1 MKSGDLARLIDVM
14 GTDRGLCIFISKRRL
29 TPDDR
34 VPEDSSHWH
43 FEVIHENQIK
53 LLNTF
58 NWTLIA
64 PQ

>member
-1 MKSGDLARLIDVM
+1 MKSGDLARLIDVT

-34 VPEDSSHWH
+34 FLENSSHWY
-43 FEVIHENQIK
+43 FEIIHENQIK
-53 LLNTF
+53 LLNTS